1 MPFCSLMSRWAL
13 GLALLTSALSLVAQP
28 PMATIEGQVVGAT
41 TGKPIGNA
49 SIALVPG
56 NISLATATDSSG
68 FYRITAIPVGHYV
81 LRAFAIG
88 FDTLEVP
95 ELWLRAGKQSIQ
107 RVELSASAN
116 VLASVTISAMAKEQ
130 PAVLGIRTFTVEQ
143 GLRWPATFQDPGRL
157 VTALPGVA
165 SVNDQANH
173 LSIRGNSPNANA
185 WLLEGVEVVNLNH
198 TGNAG
203 TPTDLPTLS
212 GGGVNMLSA
221 QMLGTSRLLTGVFP
235 ISYDNALGGILDMR
249 FREGSKQ
256 RREWTLQAGLMGLDA
271 STEGPI
277 GTSAR
282 SSYLVNYR
290 YSTVGLL
297 GALGVDLGDE
307 AITYQDLSFHV
318 ALPIGKRG
326 EWHLFGVGGS
336 SSNKFKA
343 VHDTAVWEFDKD
355 SRNITYTS
363 TTGAIG
369 ARMRAPVGAK
379 ANLSAAMVLSGAYQ
393 GREEERLLPDYAVGY
408 RAEAQLDERKLA
420 GHVQLEGAAG
430 SRFHYEAGASLLER
444 RIEGMRTGVASG
456 WMARPW
462 ANGRW
467 LLGEHVQAH
476 VGLGIAWF
484 TFSETAIAEPRA
496 GLQWHM
502 RHGHVLGLSAGVRSQ
517 MPQWQSFSPYSAG
530 RVIGPTR
537 SHDLVLGYDHPV
549 NDRLSVH
556 AEAYMQLLTHV
567 PIGPIMAV
575 DNFMVPA
582 TWSVLNA
589 WDEPI
594 GFPLATNGKG
604 RNMGLEASVDHRFA
618 NQLFYQ
624 ANGSLYR
631 STFTTGDI
639 KERDSRWD
647 GRYAANFLCGKEFK
661 KAKDDRVR
669 TWGLSMRLCLAGG
682 FREQPIDQRMS
693 AAIGQTAYA
702 TPNWNAPL
710 ADLHRLDLRIYL
722 KMDREGR
729 TGLWALDLQNATNAR
744 NEAFRYYDHR
754 KDDVVTKYQLGIIP
768 NISYRIEF

>member
-1 MPFCSLMSRWAL
+1 
-13 GLALLTSALSLVAQP
+13 
-28 PMATIEGQVVGAT
+28 MATVEGQVVDVISGMPVRGA
-41 TGKPIGNA
+41 A
-49 SIALVPG
+49 VALSPG
-56 NISLATATDSSG
+56 NVSLTAATDSSG
-68 FYRITAIPVGHYV
+68 HYSITAIPVGHYA
-81 LRAFAIG
+81 LRVAAMG

-95 ELWLRAGKQSIQ
+95 ELWLRAGKQSVQ
-107 RVELSASAN
+107 RIELSPSAN
-116 VLASVTISAMAKEQ
+116 TLGTVTISAMARER
-130 PAVLGIRTFTVEQ
+130 PAMLGVKAFTVEQ
-143 GLRWPATFQDPGRL
+143 SLRWPATFFDPARL

-165 SVNDQANH
+165 AVNDQANH

-235 ISYDNALGGILDMR
+235 MGYDNALGGILDMR
-249 FREGSKQ
+249 LRDGNAK

-277 GTSAR
+277 GTSTR

-336 SSNKFKA
+336 SSNKFEA

-369 ARMRAPVGAK
+369 ARMRTPVGAK

-393 GREEERLLPDYAVGY
+393 RREEERLRPDYAVGY
-408 RAEAQLDERKLA
+408 RAETQLDERKLA

-430 SRFHYEAGASLLER
+430 ARFHYEAGASLLER
-444 RIEGMRTGVASG
+444 RIEGMRNSTTSG
-456 WMARPW
+456 WMVRPW
-462 ANGRW
+462 VSGRW
-467 LLGEHVQAH
+467 SLSEHVQAH
-476 VGLGIAWF
+476 VGMGVAWF

-502 RHGHVLGLSAGVRSQ
+502 RHGRVLGLSAGMRSQ
-517 MPQWQSFSPYSAG
+517 MPQWQSFATGGAG

-549 NDRLSVH
+549 NGRLSVH
-556 AEAYMQLLTHV
+556 AEAYMQVLKDV
-567 PIGPIMAV
+567 PIGPLMAL
-575 DNFMVPA
+575 DNFMV
-582 TWSVLNA
+582 WSVLNA
-589 WDEPI
+589 WDEPVR
-594 GFPLATNGKG
+594 FPLATNGKG
-604 RNMGLEASVDHRFA
+604 RNMGVEASVDHRFA

-631 STFTTGDI
+631 STFTLDGPT
-639 KERDSRWD
+639 EHDSRWD
-647 GRYAANFLCGKEFK
+647 GQFTANVLGGKEFK
-661 KAKDDRVR
+661 KAKNDRVR

-682 FREQPIDQRMS
+682 FREQSIDQRMS
-693 AAIGQTAYA
+693 AAIGQTAYN
-702 TPNWNAPL
+702 TPDWDAPL
-710 ADLHRLDLRIYL
+710 ADLYRLDLRIYL
-722 KMDREGR
+722 KRDRKGR

-754 KDDVVTKYQLGIIP
+754 QGGVVTKYQLGIIP
-768 NISYRIEF
+768 NLSYRIEF